1 MNVLWKRQA
10 GNLALAVTLIS
21 TFIHVI
27 LSFGTELV
35 ADEAYYWTWSLRP
48 AAGYFDHPPLTAWIL
63 WTTTHLFG
71 VNRLA
76 IRILPI
82 LSGLIL
88 SWLLYQMAKSL
99 SRDRWAGFWAVVLLN
114 ANILFAA
121 GGFLMTPDTPQVVL
135 YALTLWAFIRGITED
150 RRGLILLSGIFFGL
164 GLLSKYPMVLLP
176 PLLFLFLLLSDTHR
190 HWLRRPVLWFSLL
203 LGFLIF
209 LPDILWNRAH
219 HWVSF
224 RFQWH
229 HGMEAH
235 QGPPL
240 ATFLDYLGG
249 QILVLTPGIY
259 LLLLWVGAVSFSRA
273 FFKKETAILFL
284 WLTSYPIL
292 LFFAYSSLK
301 AKVEAN
307 WPVEGYLSAFVL
319 AAIVIAERL
328 DGSVFLRRWTWGSV
342 GLGVFMILVVFVQ
355 ALYPL
360 LPLNPKMDGTG
371 RLHGMHRLDR
381 GIRRMAGHL
390 PHNERPAAWVVDG
403 YQKASEL
410 KFLEYGQTPVYHILP
425 KRRFRTDIMTTE
437 EARELDGKPVL
448 LIQNGPGGGFYRKLQ
463 NSCGKPDYLGTISVP
478 RRWARSTIPVYQ
490 VDVYLIRSFRD
501 GFSSPSVCGKMK

>member
-1 MNVLWKRQA
+1 MNGLWRRQA
-10 GNLALAVTLIS
+10 GNLAFTVTLIS
-21 TFIHVI
+21 TLIHLI
-27 LSFGTELV
+27 LAFGTGLV
-35 ADEAYYWTWSLRP
+35 ADEAYYWTWSLHP

-63 WTTTHLFG
+63 WVTTHLFG

-88 SWLLYQMAKSL
+88 SWILYQLAKSL

-114 ANILFAA
+114 GNILFAA

-135 YALTLWAFIRGITED
+135 YALTLWAFIRGITENKK
-150 RRGLILLSGIFFGL
+150 GFILLSGLFFGL
-164 GLLSKYPMVLLP
+164 GLLSKYPMVLLA
-176 PLLFLFLLLSDTHR
+176 PLIFLFLLLSDEHR
-190 HWLRRPVLWFSLL
+190 QWLKRPVLWLSLFL
-203 LGFLIF
+203 AFLIF

-219 HWVSF
+219 QWVSF

-229 HGMEAH
+229 HGMQAH
-235 QGPPL
+235 QGTPV

-259 LLLLWVGAVSFSRA
+259 LLLLWVGVVSFSRA
-273 FFKKETAILFL
+273 FIKKEIPILFL
-284 WLTSYPIL
+284 WLTSYPVL

-319 AAIVIAERL
+319 AGIILSERL
-328 DGSVFLRRWTWGSV
+328 DKSVLLRRWTLGGV
-342 GLGVFMILVVFVQ
+342 ALGGLMIMVVFIQ

-371 RLHGMHRLDR
+371 RLHGMQRLDR
-381 GIRRMAGHL
+381 EIRRVAGSL
-390 PHNERPAAWVVDG
+390 PQNERPAAWVVDG

-410 KFLEYGQTPVYHILP
+410 KFLEYGRTPVYHIFP
-425 KRRFRTDIMTTE
+425 QRHFRTDVISPD
-437 EARELDGKPVL
+437 EARRLSGKPVL
-448 LIQNGPGGGFYRKLQ
+448 LIQDGPGGEFYRKLQ
-463 NSCGKPDYLGTISVP
+463 NNCEKPDFLGTISVP
-478 RRWARSTIPVYQ
+478 RRWARSTVPVYQ
-490 VDVYLIRSFRD
+490 VDVYLIGDFRG
-501 GFSSPSVCGKMK
+501 GFASPSVCGKIK